1 MAPKR
6 LWINISRYE
15 QIPLLM
21 ALFFICIFLATQ
33 SDVFLTSGNIMNI
46 LRQSSVQL
54 IAALGMT
61 VALLAGQVD
70 LSIGS
75 LVAVVGITSVTA
87 YNSTGSVMLSI
98 LTGVIVGITVGL
110 INGLLVTKT
119 RINALIATL
128 GMMSVLRGI
137 SYLSTNAR
145 AVQTEGDS
153 LKLIGTGYV
162 GPIPIPV
169 LIAFIVLVI
178 FFYLLNHTTFG
189 RYVYAVGGNEKAAQ
203 SSGLPVVK
211 IQILVF
217 IICALTAAISGLIT
231 TGRLNSFQPTI
242 GAGFELDVI
251 AAVIL
256 GGTRLT
262 GGEGTLSGT
271 VLGVLILG
279 VLSNGLVLMDVN
291 SFWQEVI
298 RGGVI
303 IIAVVVDEFRKRRAF
318 KKNRSGSL
326 VNKDDKPAL
335 GANLEEATK
344 VSN

>member
-1 MAPKR
+1 MAR
-6 LWINISRYE
+6 NSLWGKIAKYE

-21 ALFFICIFLATQ
+21 ALLVIFVFLSTQ
-33 SDVFLTSGNIMNI
+33 SDVFLTADNLLNI

-61 VALLAGQVD
+61 LALLAGQVD

-75 LVAVVGITSVTA
+75 LIAVVGITSVTV
-87 YNSTGSVMLSI
+87 YNSTGSVMLSL
-98 LTGVIVGITVGL
+98 LTGVMVGIAVGL

-145 AVQTEGDS
+145 AVQTEGET

-169 LIAFIVLVI
+169 LIAVVMLAV
-178 FFYLLNHTTFG
+178 FFYILNHTTFG
-189 RYVYAVGGNEKAAQ
+189 RYVYAIGGNEKAAHA
-203 SSGLPVVK
+203 SGLPVVK
-211 IQILVF
+211 IQIIVF
-217 IICALTAAISGLIT
+217 IICALTAAVSGLIT

-242 GAGFELDVI
+242 GVGFELDVI

-262 GGEGTLSGT
+262 GGEGSLSGT

-298 RGGVI
+298 RGAVI
-303 IIAVVVDEFRKRRAF
+303 IIAVVMDEFRKRRAF
-318 KKNRSGSL
+318 KKNQAGSL
-326 VNKDDKPAL
+326 ENKEEKPS
-335 GANLEEATK
+335 
-344 VSN
+344 VSASA

>member
-1 MAPKR
+1 MGRNQLLGK
-6 LWINISRYE
+6 IMRYE

-21 ALFFICIFLATQ
+21 ALLLIFIFLTTQ
-33 SDVFLTSGNIMNI
+33 SDVFLTADNLMNI

-61 VALLAGQVD
+61 LALLAGQVD

-75 LVAVVGITSVTA
+75 LLAVVGITSVTV
-87 YNSTGSVMLSI
+87 YNSTGSVLLAI
-98 LTGVIVGITVGL
+98 LTGIVVGIIVGL

-128 GMMSVLRGI
+128 GMMSILRGI

-145 AVQTEGDS
+145 AVQTDGDA
-153 LKLIGTGYV
+153 LKLIGTGYI
-162 GPIPIPV
+162 GFLPIPV
-169 LIAFIVLVI
+169 IIAVVVLAI

-189 RYVYAVGGNEKAAQ
+189 RYVYAIGGNEKAGH
-203 SSGLPVVK
+203 SSGLPVAK

-242 GAGFELDVI
+242 GVGFELDVI

-262 GGEGTLSGT
+262 GGEGSLSGT
-271 VLGVLILG
+271 ILGVLILG
-279 VLSNGLVLMDVN
+279 VLNNGLVLMDVN
-291 SFWQEVI
+291 SFWQDVI
-298 RGGVI
+298 RGAVI
-303 IIAVVVDEFRKRRAF
+303 IIAVVIDEFRKRRAF
-318 KKNRSGSL
+318 KKNQVSSL
-326 VNKDDKPAL
+326 ENKDEKPS
-335 GANLEEATK
+335 ANVNMNKAI
-344 VSN
+344 